1 MKKRGLILFPH
12 PATDDNNAYAQWR
25 EAAHAVG
32 AEVETAFFGDALPP
46 ADFAMVRGY
55 DAALSERLEREGCK
69 VFNRAEAMGL
79 SRDKRLTYRRLRECG
94 VSTPECV
101 WDVPYEA
108 AAAALGV
115 PFVTKAACGSCGRN
129 VFLTRDAEEYA
140 CAVHACGAEG
150 AMSQR
155 YVAASHGRDLRV
167 WTVGDR
173 AVACVMRR
181 SDGALQS
188 NYAMG
193 GHACAHPLDEAAA
206 QLAVAAAQSIG
217 LDFAGVDLLMDGEGG
232 YTVCEVNGNAG
243 FRTLYAVQP
252 DNDLL
257 KQLMEWILKKL

>member
-1 MKKRGLILFPH
+1 
-12 PATDDNNAYAQWR
+12 
-25 EAAHAVG
+25 
-32 AEVETAFFGDALPP
+32 
-46 ADFAMVRGY
+46 
-55 DAALSERLEREGCK
+55 
-69 VFNRAEAMGL
+69 
-79 SRDKRLTYRRLRECG
+79 
-94 VSTPECV
+94 
-101 WDVPYEA
+101 
-108 AAAALGV
+108 
-115 PFVTKAACGSCGRN
+115 
-129 VFLTRDAEEYA
+129 
-140 CAVHACGAEG
+140 
-150 AMSQR
+150 MSQR